1 MDRGHDLEA
10 LNALSDPSS
19 FDERPIFVAVGGD
32 SGSGKSTI
40 TAGFR
45 RIFGDER
52 ITTVCLDD
60 YHGLDRRQREL
71 VGLTALD
78 PRANNFAL
86 MEEQLLALKRGQT
99 IDKPVYDHV
108 DGTFGVAESVVAGD
122 VVLVQGL
129 HPFLV
134 PGVRALFDLKVWLD
148 PEAELK
154 HHWKIQRDVAR
165 RGYSPA
171 QVRSEIE
178 RREPDVAAYIAPQ
191 RRFADLVVR
200 FYRPREHDDE
210 HLSVRIV
217 TRPSLPRLDLD
228 GLLDRG
234 RTGLRLQRDRADDVV
249 EIDGDIDRRTVND
262 LEDRIWDHMDAR
274 HRHLRHLAPD
284 QFGTFTDGALREH
297 HSDPL
302 ALTQLLLVHRILSA
316 QKSMLLKVP
325 LHFHQSLVHDHGADP
340 TLDQGPDHGH
350 EHP

>member
-1 MDRGHDLEA
+1 MSQARDFEA
-10 LNALSDPSS
+10 DILSEPPSPE
-19 FDERPIFVAVGGD
+19 ERPIFVAVGGD

-40 TAGFR
+40 TAGFC

-52 ITTVCLDD
+52 ITTICLDD
-60 YHGLDRRQREL
+60 YHGLDRRQRDL
-71 VGLTALD
+71 VSLTALD

-86 MEEQLLALKRGQT
+86 MEDQLLALKRGQT
-99 IDKPVYDHV
+99 VAKPVYDHA
-108 DGTFGVAESVVAGD
+108 DGTLGPPEAIAAGE

-148 PEAELK
+148 PEVELK

-165 RGYSPA
+165 RGYSPE
-171 QVRSEIE
+171 QVRREIE
-178 RREPDVAAYIAPQ
+178 RREPDVEAYIAPQ

-200 FYRPREHDDE
+200 FYRPRQRDDE

-228 GLLDRG
+228 GLLDRD
-234 RTGLRLQRDRADDVV
+234 RTGLRIERHGDDDVV
-249 EIDGDIDRRTVND
+249 EIDGDIDRRTVSD
-262 LEDRIWDHMDAR
+262 LEDRIWSHMDAR
-274 HRHLRHLAPD
+274 HRHLRHLAPE

-325 LHFHQSLVHDHGADP
+325 LQFHQSLAHDHGADAS
-340 TLDQGPDHGH
+340 LDPRPEHGH